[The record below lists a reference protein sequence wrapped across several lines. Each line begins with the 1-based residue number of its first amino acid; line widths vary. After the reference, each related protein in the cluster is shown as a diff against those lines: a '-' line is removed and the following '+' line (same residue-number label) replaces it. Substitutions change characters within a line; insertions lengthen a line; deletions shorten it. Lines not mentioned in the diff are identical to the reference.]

1 MNRRKLTLIVLAML
15 AIPAVHAEPRV
26 LSLDS
31 CRTLAVENNKDLRAS
46 GMEQQTAYYNRK
58 SASTAYL
65 PKVSV
70 SGIYMH
76 TGKELSLLSDE
87 QKTNLSHLG
96 DALSMPALN
105 TAGQGLVDALHTD
118 TRNAAGA
125 AVILTQ
131 PIYMGGKIR
140 AYNNITR
147 YAERIASDKHN
158 MLYQELIVSV
168 DETYWNIVHLT
179 ARKNLAESYLALVKK
194 LDNDISQMID
204 EGFATKADGLSVKV
218 KVNEANVSVIQVDN
232 GIEIL
237 KMKLCQLCGIP
248 LDTPITLADENA
260 DTLIVPDND
269 GLDDQDSW
277 EKRPELSA
285 LGNSVRIH
293 DEKVKLARAEFLP
306 SVALTGGYFASY
318 PSVFNSFE
326 KKFKGTWNIGIAVN
340 IPIVTW
346 GDRKYKVNAARAEAA
361 AVKYRFDETREMIE
375 LQVAQ
380 CRQKVSEAHQ
390 RYMASLSSQAEA
402 DENMRYANLGLSEGV
417 IPVSNVLEAQTAWLA
432 AKTNLISAE
441 IDIRLTNLYLKKS
454 LGQIK

>member
-1 MNRRKLTLIVLAML
+1 MKRRKLTLIVLAML

-179 ARKNLAESYLALVKK
+179 ARKNLAESYLALV
-194 LDNDISQMID
+194 
-204 EGFATKADGLSVKV
+204 
-218 KVNEANVSVIQVDN
+218 
-232 GIEIL
+232 
-237 KMKLCQLCGIP
+237 
-248 LDTPITLADENA
+248 
-260 DTLIVPDND
+260 
-269 GLDDQDSW
+269 
-277 EKRPELSA
+277 R
-285 LGNSVRIH
+285 NSTTTSR
-293 DEKVKLARAEFLP
+293 R
-306 SVALTGGYFASY
+306 
-318 PSVFNSFE
+318 
-326 KKFKGTWNIGIAVN
+326 
-340 IPIVTW
+340 
-346 GDRKYKVNAARAEAA
+346 
-361 AVKYRFDETREMIE
+361 
-375 LQVAQ
+375 
-380 CRQKVSEAHQ
+380 
-390 RYMASLSSQAEA
+390 
-402 DENMRYANLGLSEGV
+402 
-417 IPVSNVLEAQTAWLA
+417 
-432 AKTNLISAE
+432 
-441 IDIRLTNLYLKKS
+441 
-454 LGQIK
+454 